1 MYLSLKGS
9 LGHTPITDRVGEGPL
24 QIAEGAAAAY
34 SLRNLGS
41 DSPSVVRVRRESD
54 NNERDFTA
62 QDISTSVLT
71 NWVNQQIT
79 PPLDL
84 RELTATGRDGPI
96 IEAAAAYSLR
106 NLSDSYTG
114 SVVEVRRS
122 SDGALRSFTAAE
134 VTDGTLTDWVT
145 EEQVGWNVQPTWDV
159 SSGDGVIS
167 SQSSTAT
174 TSTFSIT
181 TTSGNSFVRQ
191 TSKPNH
197 IIASFG
203 DQVVANI
210 TLSGF
215 DAAVSARLRFA
226 GTNIDVAQQTLSNG
240 TADYTFDL
248 TGPGGYFAFVN
259 LEATSGAT
267 LTFNSIKVIGKSGYV
282 SKWYDQSTTSGVPN
296 AKHAVQTDAAK
307 QPKIVSGG
315 SLVTGGLDFA
325 SDFLVASSV
334 SGLTGSLSIL
344 SVSER
349 DSSGNV
355 VSLSSSSSFGR
366 YFAIHELGATSN
378 VTIRNPTTVNVSDN
392 VSGSTRLTFALTTG
406 ATSTSVGANGSA
418 VTTTSSD
425 YGNDFSG
432 TNINQIAIGLL
443 RTVSPTGYFNGR
455 IKEIIIYNTDQT
467 DNRTALEA
475 NIGEVYGIAGIPA
488 YDNTVNGFVETWYD
502 QSGNGNNAT
511 QLTAAYQP
519 KIVNAGALVQDGSNA
534 SLKFDG
540 VNDYLVTTQGYIVE
554 ISQNPASVFAVANP
568 DAIGEGYLLT
578 EGDSVGTYSSSF
590 ILNGAASGSATAWI
604 NNTEFGSGFP
614 ASLTL
619 GGFIYNGTN
628 FQAYLNGA
636 ADGSSGTAP
645 INAETSLQSYIA
657 TRADATTSFFA
668 GNVSEIITYKSDQTA
683 NRPAIDANII
693 NHYDI

>member
-71 NWVNQQIT
+71 NWVNEQIT

-668 GNVSEIITYKSDQTA
+668 GNVSVFRLI
-683 NRPAIDANII
+683 
-693 NHYDI
+693 